1 MCSIIDSLAS
11 LCGYRWN
18 ILLINIARTSLV
30 NSLGPAIMHANVT
43 NLGVISDSE
52 WKFDK
57 HINVVV
63 INSFFQMKAIAK
75 LKSVLWVIL
84 C

>member
-1 MCSIIDSLAS
+1 M
-11 LCGYRWN
+11 
-18 ILLINIARTSLV
+18 
-30 NSLGPAIMHANVT
+30 NSLGPLSAIMHANVT

-84 C
+84 LECFNNL